1 MQEHE
6 DIRSLQLT
14 LGLYVFIF
22 AIKLAAYF
30 LTGVMAGLAANG
42 RE

>member
-6 DIRSLQLT
+6 DTRSMQLT
-14 LGLYVFIF
+14 LVLYLFIF

-30 LTGVMAGLAANG
+30 LSGIMAMLVRNP
-42 RE
+42 

>member
-14 LGLYVFIF
+14 LGLYGFIF